1 MLPVQTLKTADRR
14 GFTMLEM
21 VVVLGIVGILAAV
34 LTPIVVGYVDQ
45 SRVAKAQSD
54 VRTIG
59 EAIGR
64 FEKDVGRYPMW
75 TSATGTNAALM
86 DSTANIVTLQG
97 GGTIPGPTGSPWT
110 TLASDTDCI
119 ATSPACQFD
128 SFDHQ
133 LLTNTPSY
141 TTNASL
147 AKPFKWKGPYMD
159 LSSSPD
165 PWGNAYL
172 VNIIHC
178 KSTSTYACFV
188 LDAGPNGTVDTTFD
202 QSKTATVTIGS
213 DDIIYR
219 IK

>member
-1 MLPVQTLKTADRR
+1 MV
-14 GFTMLEM
+14 EM
-21 VVVLGIVGILAAV
+21 VIVLAIIGTLAAI

-54 VRTIG
+54 ARTIG

-64 FEKDVGRYPMW
+64 FERDVGRYPMF
-75 TSATGTNAALM
+75 TSATANTALPDSAA
-86 DSTANIVTLQG
+86 NVVTLYSS
-97 GGTIPGPTGSPWT
+97 GTVPSPSSLCTSSPGTPDCAAWNT
-110 TLASDTDCI
+110 TPADSDCT
-119 ATSPACQFD
+119 ATSPACAFD
-128 SFDHQ
+128 TIENQ
-133 LLTNTPSY
+133 LLTNNPSY

-159 LSSSPD
+159 LNSSAD

-178 KSTSTYACFV
+178 KSTDNFACFV
-188 LDAGPNGTVDTTFD
+188 LSAGPNGVIDTAHDTARN
-202 QSKTATVTIGS
+202 ATVTPQG
-213 DDIIYR
+213 DDLIYR